1 MLNIEELK
9 TLQAE
14 LQTLNL
20 RVLNERLSDSE
31 REAARKKTVELAN
44 KIASVAEKGDAPVFL
59 INLNKRRFLCYR
71 SWGSYWIPG
80 CGKQQFSS
88 TVIAPMIIS
97 KQGGPGWNKKT
108 ETVYCRARQIADDL
122 CKQINGDLLDLG
134 VSSTFSMANQEEGP
148 KLRKTLGVFVSDS
161 SIPTKELLK
170 QEELD
175 LGAYYSALVDEG
187 DAIYAKNRDRKFI
200 SNLHF
205 EAAAYLGMNVSAY
218 LRMVALERSVEVLKS
233 NKTLL
238 LSDVDRDLFF
248 KALENP
254 PKSNKNLKKAFS
266 HYRRLRKNKC

>member
-205 EAAAYLGMNVSAY
+205 EAAAYLGIDDREWTFNFLSQIACPGCSKKVSTRAALCMYCGWILNADAVREQNVMKEKLG
-218 LRMVALERSVEVLKS
+218 LREKRA
-233 NKTLL
+233 
-238 LSDVDRDLFF
+238 
-248 KALENP
+248 
-254 PKSNKNLKKAFS
+254 
-266 HYRRLRKNKC
+266 